1 MFACT
6 SKDVDAKVV
15 GSALVVAFSGEQ
27 PKVWRADMS
36 GLATATLEL
45 RDAGGK
51 SSVILNKSGQPEEVI
66 ATYADRESAAHAHK
80 VITRA
85 MLRGDVQA
93 GGGHQGN
100 GMIWRVVKWGIAIV
114 FLLFI
119 IDTASTAV
127 RNYMAG
133 GGNPGPARPTMDGT
147 EMGRNP
153 YAKPGEP
160 VPADQLFGGK

>member
-1 MFACT
+1 MFAFT

-15 GSALVVAFSGEQ
+15 GTALVVSFSGEQ

-36 GLATATLEL
+36 GLATATLEI
-45 RDAGGK
+45 RDAAGK

-80 VITRA
+80 VITQA

-93 GGGHQGN
+93 GGGQGN
-100 GMIWRVVKWGIAIV
+100 GLIWRVLKWGIAIV
-114 FLLFI
+114 FLLFV
-119 IDTASTAV
+119 IDTMSAAV

-133 GGNPGPARPTMDGT
+133 GNPNPARPTMQGT
-147 EMGRNP
+147 ELGRNP

-160 VPADQLFGGK
+160 VPADQLFGGGK

>member
-15 GSALVVAFSGEQ
+15 GSALVVSFSGEQ

-36 GLATATLEL
+36 GLATATLEI

-66 ATYADRESAAHAHK
+66 ATYPDRESAAHAHK
-80 VITRA
+80 MITRA

-93 GGGHQGN
+93 GGNQGN
-100 GMIWRVVKWGIAIV
+100 GTLWRVVKWGLAII
-114 FLLFI
+114 FLLFVL
-119 IDTASTAV
+119 DTASTAV

-133 GGNPGPARPTMDGT
+133 GNAQPARPTMQGT
-147 EMGRNP
+147 ELGRNP

>member
-1 MFACT
+1 MFAST

-15 GSALVVAFSGEQ
+15 GSALVVAFTGDQ

-93 GGGHQGN
+93 GAGQGN
-100 GMIWRVVKWGIAIV
+100 GVIWRVMKWVIAIV
-114 FLLFI
+114 FLLFL
-119 IDTASTAV
+119 IDTMSAAV

-133 GGNPGPARPTMDGT
+133 GGNPNPARPTMDGT